1 MVIVEIINEPIESF
15 QITNGDNQNGAELVF
30 NGKVRGTEKGKPIKY
45 LEYEYYEGM
54 AEAELKLLANK
65 VCKKFT
71 INHLYC
77 RHRVGKVKAG
87 EISIHIIIL
96 SKHRKE
102 AIKAMDWFIIKL
114 KKNVPIW
121 KWAILN
127 DGTKVPSDCIHPN

>member
-1 MVIVEIINEPIESF
+1 MVIVEIINKPIKSF
-15 QITNGDNQNGAELVF
+15 QITNHDNKNGAELVF
-30 NGKVRGTEKGKPIKY
+30 NGRVRGTEKGKPIKY

-54 AEAELKLLANK
+54 AETELKSLANDA
-65 VCKKFT
+65 CKNFT
-71 INHLYC
+71 VNHLYC

-102 AIKAMDWFIIKL
+102 AIKAMDWFIFEL

-127 DGTKVPSDCIHPN
+127 DGEKIPSDCIH

>member
-30 NGKVRGTEKGKPIKY
+30 NGKVKP
-45 LEYEYYEGM
+45 
-54 AEAELKLLANK
+54 
-65 VCKKFT
+65 
-71 INHLYC
+71 
-77 RHRVGKVKAG
+77 G

-102 AIKAMDWFIIKL
+102 AINAMDWFIFEL

-121 KWAILN
+121 KWAILK
-127 DGTKVPSDCIHPN
+127 DGKKVPSDCIH

>member
-1 MVIVEIINEPIESF
+1 MVVIEIINEAIESF
-15 QITNGDNQNGAELVF
+15 QIVNGDNQNGAELVF

-54 AEAELKLLANK
+54 AEAELKRLANNA
-65 VCKKFT
+65 CKNFT

-77 RHRVGKVKAG
+77 RHRVGKVKPG

-102 AIKAMDWFIIKL
+102 AINAMDWFIFEL

-121 KWAILN
+121 KWAILK
-127 DGTKVPSDCIHPN
+127 DGKKVPSDCIH